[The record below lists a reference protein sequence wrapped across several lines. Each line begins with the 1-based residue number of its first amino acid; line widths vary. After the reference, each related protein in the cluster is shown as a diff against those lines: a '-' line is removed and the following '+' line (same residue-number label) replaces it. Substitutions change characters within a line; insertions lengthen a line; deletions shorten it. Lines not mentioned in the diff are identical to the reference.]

1 MEVQQQ
7 KKRRYCDC
15 GFETTALSDYHTA
28 EHQKSKRHRQ
38 AMTANKMQRL
48 DSYFSKAAAAHKD
61 TPSQHFKGPQSD
73 CEYFYKFSLASA
85 AKGTTNSPC
94 TNIPMLCQESQC
106 SQVHWK
112 YNMTTHFQDRHSNSI
127 LPDAFKISSV
137 EKSRVLKAGKF
148 EKSKP

>member
-1 MEVQQQ
+1 MLLIIFTQYLVLNIHASIANTTRTMAMEVQQQ

-61 TPSQHFKGPQSD
+61 TTVVELELSTESRQLELG
-73 CEYFYKFSLASA
+73 EYYL
-85 AKGTTNSPC
+85 
-94 TNIPMLCQESQC
+94 
-106 SQVHWK
+106 
-112 YNMTTHFQDRHSNSI
+112 
-127 LPDAFKISSV
+127 
-137 EKSRVLKAGKF
+137 
-148 EKSKP
+148 